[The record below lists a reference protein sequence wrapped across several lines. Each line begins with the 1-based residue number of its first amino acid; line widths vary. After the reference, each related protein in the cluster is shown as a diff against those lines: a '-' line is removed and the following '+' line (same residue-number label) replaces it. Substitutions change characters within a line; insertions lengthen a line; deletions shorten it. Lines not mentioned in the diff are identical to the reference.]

1 MPVCPEGFFPIDP
14 GLDNTACIQERVAV
28 DYAKCSGRA
37 FIQSVVFHPRRGRA
51 SNSTCCKSLG
61 LADFLILI
69 EEENRLFQALPGLLF
84 TIVLDFSSAFFLK
97 IGTTRSV

>member
-1 MPVCPEGFFPIDP
+1 
-14 GLDNTACIQERVAV
+14 
-28 DYAKCSGRA
+28 
-37 FIQSVVFHPRRGRA
+37 
-51 SNSTCCKSLG
+51 LG